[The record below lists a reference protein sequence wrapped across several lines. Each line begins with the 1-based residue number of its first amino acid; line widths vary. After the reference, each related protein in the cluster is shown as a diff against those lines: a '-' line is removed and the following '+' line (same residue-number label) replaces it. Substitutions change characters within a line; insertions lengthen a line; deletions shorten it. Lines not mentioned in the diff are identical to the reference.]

1 MPTRP
6 DATHSE
12 TPDAPRAPGEA
23 PHGVDGG
30 GVARRELARERLV
43 WFVVLL
49 VVAAVSALARG
60 VHHRKLEIPGRAG
73 WATSD
78 PDSHHLMHR
87 VAQGLRDGLP
97 LPEVDPE
104 LDFPNGSAIPGAP
117 YYPSLVALG
126 LRPFAPED
134 AEERH
139 VWLEMRMASLA
150 LVFGVATSLAVAWCA
165 RSVAGA
171 RAGLVAGLVHALAP
185 AAIGFSNLGNGDY
198 HAWVGC
204 CVAVAFALF
213 TRAFAPSSP
222 VLGEGSSTSVASR
235 ALDSGRR
242 AAWHGIGVGAA
253 LGLALGSWA
262 ATTIDL
268 AGFALALGLAL
279 VVVGRKP
286 LAGVAAFGLGL
297 FGAAF
302 AVVLPAI
309 VVSPWQERAPWVVVN
324 LSWFHGAFLLAG
336 VLVCAPLSWLHAA
349 EVRSGARRAYPW
361 LVALVLAFV
370 CAWIRFGDATFARG
384 VRDGFA
390 WASRGEAFM
399 AGVRES
405 QPLFGP
411 NAPLSPWSYVGFAL
425 ALAAPAWCIAVFRVV
440 RRGELALLPVAVL
453 APLGFVLAASQMR
466 FAGAFVVPLAVL
478 LAATAV
484 PLLERVLRGSRRLAW
499 LGWPLVVAFALGAEW
514 SGAASTWRL
523 ATQPSTA
530 PRESAPRRAARECAE
545 WLRQNHR
552 DERTNAV
559 LAFWTFGHTLQWAA
573 EKPVVASNYG
583 TYVGASGFHA
593 PAQVFLAPSL
603 DAATPLLDARRVRWL
618 LVTSDLADY
627 FEPMCAALE
636 ASGAP
641 PLPRD
646 ARDPTRHDGALWYRS
661 LALRLLSG
669 GVLPRDVAP
678 GDRPLARARLVFVST
693 LRDKRRASRADGTA
707 PPAAYLWERVPGC
720 TLLAVGAPGETFEVS
735 FVLDCGGLRVPW
747 VDRIALDGDGR
758 GTLVVPYATREP
770 NGAIRVL
777 PGARWTIGGR
787 SGELVLSNAQ
797 ISEGATRQLP

>member
-1 MPTRP
+1 MGARPTRRF
-6 DATHSE
+6 A
-12 TPDAPRAPGEA
+12 G
-23 PHGVDGG
+23 
-30 GVARRELARERLV
+30 LV
-43 WFVVLL
+43 WLLVLL
-49 VVAAVSALARG
+49 VVASVSALARG

-87 VAQGLRDGLP
+87 VAGGLRDGLP
-97 LPEVDPE
+97 LAEIDPE

-117 YYPSLVALG
+117 YYPTLVALACA
-126 LRPFAPED
+126 PFAPED

-165 RSVAGA
+165 RIVAGA
-171 RAGLVAGLVHALAP
+171 KAGLAAGLVHALAP

-204 CVAVAFALF
+204 SVALAFALF
-213 TRAFAPSSP
+213 TRAFASGA
-222 VLGEGSSTSVASR
+222 LER
-235 ALDSGRR
+235 AWR
-242 AAWHGIGVGAA
+242 AWWHGLAIGAA

-262 ATTIDL
+262 ATTIDI
-268 AGFALALGLAL
+268 AGFALVLGLSM

-286 LAGVAAFGLGL
+286 LVGLAPLGVGIFVATL
-297 FGAAF
+297 
-302 AVVLPAI
+302 AVALPAL
-309 VVSPWQERAPWVVVN
+309 VASPWQARAPWVVVN

-336 VLVCAPLSWLHAA
+336 ALVSAPLFWLHTDAA
-349 EVRSGARRAYPW
+349 PERARRAYPW
-361 LVALVLAFV
+361 LVAVALAAT
-370 CAWIRFGDATFARG
+370 CAWIRFGDAPLARG

-390 WASRGEAFM
+390 WASRGETFM

-405 QPLFGP
+405 QPLFGEH
-411 NAPLSPWSYVGFAL
+411 ATLSAWSYVGFAL
-425 ALAAPAWCIAVFRVV
+425 ALAAPAWCIAVVRVV
-440 RRGELALLPVAVL
+440 RRGELGWLPVTVL
-453 APLGFVLAASQMR
+453 APLGFALAASQMR

-478 LAATAV
+478 LAATGV
-484 PLLERVLRGSRRLAW
+484 PLLERALVGRKRLAW
-499 LGWPLVVAFALGAEW
+499 LGWPLAVVFALGAEW
-514 SGAASTWRL
+514 SGAVSTWRFTT
-523 ATQPSTA
+523 APSTA

-545 WLRQNHR
+545 WLRRQHR
-552 DERTNAV
+552 DERTSAV

-573 EKPVVASNYG
+573 QKPVVASNYG
-583 TYVGASGFHA
+583 TYVGAAGFHA

-603 DAATPLLDARRVRWL
+603 DAATPLLEQRRVRWL

-669 GVLPRDVAP
+669 GVLPREIAP
-678 GDRPLARARLVFVST
+678 YDRPLARARLVFVST

-720 TLLAVGAPGETFEVS
+720 TLRANGTPGETFEVA
-735 FVLDCGGLRVPW
+735 FMLDCGGLRVPW
-747 VDRIALDGDGR
+747 VDRVALDGDGR
-758 GTLVVPYATREP
+758 GTLVVPYATSEP

-777 PGARWTIGGR
+777 PGARWTVGAR
-787 SGELVLSNAQ
+787 SGDLVLSNGE
-797 ISEGATRQLP
+797 ISQGATRQLP